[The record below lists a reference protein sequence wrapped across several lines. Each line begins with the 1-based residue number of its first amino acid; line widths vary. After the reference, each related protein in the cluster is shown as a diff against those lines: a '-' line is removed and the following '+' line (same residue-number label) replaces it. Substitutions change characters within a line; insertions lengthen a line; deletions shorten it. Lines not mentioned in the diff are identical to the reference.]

1 MFVRG
6 YDTKFC
12 DIDKDSHLGLDRNC
26 RLKGTIAVYIGGS
39 IFGWTSKSTT
49 LRVRLTY
56 THTRSGS
63 NLLYTIIMADK
74 KMISK

>member
-1 MFVRG
+1 MMFVRG

-12 DIDKDSHLGLDRNC
+12 DIDKDSHLELDRNC
-26 RLKGTIAVYIGGS
+26 PLKGTIAVYIGGS

-56 THTRSGS
+56 THTRDQGV
-63 NLLYTIIMADK
+63 ICCIP
-74 KMISK
+74 

>member
-1 MFVRG
+1 MMFVRG
-6 YDTKFC
+6 YDTMFC
-12 DIDKDSHLGLDRNC
+12 DIDKDSHLGLGRNC

-56 THTRSGS
+56 THTEIRGFAVYH
-63 NLLYTIIMADK
+63 NNGR
-74 KMISK
+74 

>member
-1 MFVRG
+1 MMFVRG

-39 IFGWTSKSTT
+39 IFGWTSRSTT

-56 THTRSGS
+56 TQTRDQWD
-63 NLLYTIIMADK
+63 LLVYHNNGR
-74 KMISK
+74 

>member
-1 MFVRG
+1 MMFVRG

-12 DIDKDSHLGLDRNC
+12 DIDKDSHLELDRNC

-56 THTRSGS
+56 THTEIREFAVYHNNCRQEDG
-63 NLLYTIIMADK
+63 I
-74 KMISK
+74 

>member
-1 MFVRG
+1 MMFVRG

-12 DIDKDSHLGLDRNC
+12 NVDENSHLGLDRNC
-26 RLKGTIAVYIGGS
+26 RSNGTIAVYIGGS

-56 THTRSGS
+56 THTEIRE
-63 NLLYTIIMADK
+63 YFACIP
-74 KMISK
+74 

>member
-6 YDTKFC
+6 YDTMFC
-12 DIDKDSHLGLDRNC
+12 DIDKDSQLGLDRNC